1 MDKLKGERNEVAVKG
16 SGMHGRRG
24 GLKASD
30 AGVNA

>member
-1 MDKLKGERNEVAVKG
+1 VDKLKGERNEVAVKG
-16 SGMHGRRG
+16 SGRHGGKG